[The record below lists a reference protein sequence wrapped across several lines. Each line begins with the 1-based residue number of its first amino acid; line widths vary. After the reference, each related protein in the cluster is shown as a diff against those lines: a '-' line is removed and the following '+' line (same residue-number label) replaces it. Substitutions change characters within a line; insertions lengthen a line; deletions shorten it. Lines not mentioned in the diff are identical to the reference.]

1 MDRVIFVLTIVIL
14 IGFVS
19 CRRND
24 SPADKRSQ
32 ALQFLQDNNLGLKEV
47 KLSGFKLHLNCDS
60 ALFLKG
66 AFGDTTKIWTA
77 STLSLYELDELTE
90 HINNDK
96 FGKSQY
102 INSVGEDGRVELVNM
117 HETTFVKRNDS
128 IYEMSRFTKPKLIF
142 HPDMFSNEREAVK
155 LDKKFN
161 YEGDSIVLARQWVSN
176 NLKHYSIIIKNQE
189 DGEPTA
195 YSFTFDENF
204 KFIYWED
211 CERSAVK

>member
-1 MDRVIFVLTIVIL
+1 MERVIFVFTVVIL
-14 IGFVS
+14 IGLGS

-24 SPADKRSQ
+24 PPADKKSQ
-32 ALQFLQDNNLGLKEV
+32 ALQFLQDNHLGLKEL
-47 KLSGFKLHLNCDS
+47 KLDGFKLHLNCDS

-66 AFGDTTKIWTA
+66 AFDDTTKIWTA
-77 STLSLYELDELTE
+77 STLSRYELDELPE
-90 HINNDK
+90 HINKDR

-102 INSVGEDGRVELVNM
+102 INSVGQDGRVELVNM

-128 IYEMSRFTKPKLIF
+128 IYQMSQFIQPKLIF
-142 HPDMFSNEREAVK
+142 HPDMFSNGREAVK

-161 YEGDSIVLARQWVSN
+161 YEGDSIVLGRQWVSN
-176 NLKHYSIIIKNQE
+176 NLKHYYIIIENKE

-195 YSFTFDENF
+195 YSFTFDENL
-204 KFIYWED
+204 KFIDWED

>member
-1 MDRVIFVLTIVIL
+1 MERVIFVLTIVIL
-14 IGFVS
+14 IGSGS
-19 CRRND
+19 CKRND
-24 SPADKRSQ
+24 SHSDKKSR
-32 ALQFLQDNNLGLKEV
+32 ALQFLQDNNLGLKEL
-47 KLSGFKLHLNCDS
+47 KLGGFKLHLNCDS

-77 STLSLYELDELTE
+77 STLSWYELDELTE
-90 HINNDK
+90 HINKDK

-102 INSVGEDGRVELVNM
+102 INSVGEDGRVEVVNM

-128 IYEMSRFTKPKLIF
+128 IYQMSRFIKPKLIF
-142 HPDMFSNEREAVK
+142 HPNMFSNGREAVK

-161 YEGDSIVLARQWVSN
+161 YEGDSIVLGQQWVNN
-176 NLKHYSIIIKNQE
+176 NLKHYYIIIENQE

-195 YSFTFDENF
+195 YSFTFDENL

-211 CERSAVK
+211 CEGSAVK